1 MTKIKW
7 IVFLW
12 VFGWP
17 FFIYAQME
25 VRDAGLVELPEFA
38 VVGNRVAN
46 LEPAGTYPQL
56 VSQMRFEPQV
66 DLQVRNFGEAQ
77 GDAAIRGG
85 IFENTGF
92 RVGAAT
98 LHDPQTG
105 HYFAEIPISPA
116 MTGRPEVFTGIDNA
130 LSGFNSTV
138 GTLDF
143 GWLPITAGGFVRSG
157 FGDNGLNRQQ
167 LYVAVTRGRTG
178 SDRGLG
184 LDVDLA
190 RSEGDG
196 TLSGGDHRFNRFAG
210 RVQLRSDWGQTD
222 IFMGYQSKFFG
233 WPNLYVLKE
242 LHDIVGSEG
251 LESENVKTRLFLL
264 NHRMELGD
272 NDFLE
277 VSAYY
282 RRHTDD
288 YEFDR
293 SRPGLFNPFEH
304 ETDVYSIAI
313 QGSYS
318 FEGFKLNYAGQALA
332 DEIVSTALT
341 SGNFQSRSYYKLTLL
356 PEKSMTLANGDIL
369 TMRGGASLDETNR
382 DSSAL
387 SPMLSLSL
395 EQKRGGDGKQ
405 RLYVQ
410 YARTTQVSGYT
421 AIASNPNGGLFR
433 GNQNL
438 AREKSDNFEAG
449 TVFERGNWRLSLAGF
464 FRRDRDL
471 VDWTFAKGVLFAR
484 AANNVD
490 IDTYGLEAL
499 YFLRTGAL
507 HLILGYT
514 FLTKSEDYG
523 QAQVDASFYALNF
536 PRHRLTAAII
546 YRPVEGIEIR
556 ADNEIRDQE
565 PNPLRQG
572 SDGAVISSLGISWEP
587 SKLGVKFEAA
597 VDNVFDSGFQEI
609 PGVPGSGRQISVS
622 ASFAW

>member
-1 MTKIKW
+1 MTKTRWTI
-7 IVFLW
+7 FLW
-12 VFGWP
+12 VLGWP
-17 FFIYAQME
+17 IFIYGQEMKS
-25 VRDAGLVELPEFA
+25 DAGLVDLPEFT

-46 LEPAGTYPQL
+46 LDPVGTYPQL
-56 VSQMRFEPQV
+56 VSQMRFEPLV
-66 DLQVRNFGEAQ
+66 DLQVRNLGEAQ

-85 IFENTGF
+85 IFENTGY

-98 LHDPQTG
+98 LFDPQTG

-116 MTGRPEVFTGIDNA
+116 MTGRPEVITGIDNA

-157 FGDNGLNRQQ
+157 LGDNGLNRQQ
-167 LYVAVTRGRTG
+167 LYAGFTLDLPDSGRSIG
-178 SDRGLG
+178 F
-184 LDVDLA
+184 DVDLA
-190 RSEGDG
+190 RSEGKG
-196 TLSGGDHRFNRFAG
+196 ALSGGDHRFNRFAG
-210 RVQLRSDWGQTD
+210 RVQLRSEWGQTD
-222 IFMGYQSKFFG
+222 IFLGYQSKFFG
-233 WPNLYVLKE
+233 WPNLYVLQE
-242 LHDIVGSEG
+242 LHALFSSEG
-251 LESENVKTRLFLL
+251 LETENVKTRLFLI
-264 NHRMELGD
+264 NHRVELGD
-272 NDFLE
+272 DDFLE
-277 VSAYY
+277 ASAYY

-288 YEFDR
+288 YELDR
-293 SRPGLFNPFEH
+293 SRPGLFNAFEH
-304 ETDVYSIAI
+304 ETDVYSFAI

-318 FEGFKLNYAGQALA
+318 FEGFKLNYAGQVLA

-341 SGNFQSRSYYKLTLL
+341 SGDFQSRSYYKLTLL
-356 PEKSMTLANGDIL
+356 PEKSITLANGDVL
-369 TMRGGASLDETNR
+369 TIRAGASLDETNR

-395 EQKRGGDGKQ
+395 EQQNGAGWRH

-410 YARTTQVSGYT
+410 YGRTTQVAGYT

-438 AREKSDNFEAG
+438 AREKSDNFEVGA
-449 TVFERGNWRLSLAGF
+449 VFDGDNWHLSLAGF

-471 VDWTFAKGVLFAR
+471 VDWTYAKGVLFAR

-507 HLILGYT
+507 HLIIGYT

-523 QAQVDASFYALNF
+523 PVQVDASFYALNF

-546 YRPVEGIEIR
+546 YSPVEGFEIR

-572 SDGAVISSLGISWEP
+572 SGEAVISSLGISWTP
-587 SKLGVKFEAA
+587 SNLGVKFEAA
-597 VDNVFDSGFQEI
+597 VDNLFDSGFQEI
-609 PGVPGSGRQISVS
+609 PGVPGSGRQVSVS
-622 ASFAW
+622 AAFAW